1 MGQKVGMLRFT
12 QFYFLRSTLV
22 WKDNTIFQ
30 ISADKSSKGDGCQR
44 CQYLWCPEVVFAV

>member
-12 QFYFLRSTLV
+12 PLNFLRYKLD

-30 ISADKSSKGDGCQR
+30 ISACNSRNGDGCQR
-44 CQYLWCPEVVFAV
+44 CQYLWCPEVVFTV